1 MPPRPLL
8 LDLDQW
14 FNGTERQR
22 AKLARD
28 VDTHL
33 QVSGTFSVVDHGIE
47 QQVFDGLRDSGRQYF
62 ASLATEGVD
71 SERFV
76 FGPVEVHDP
85 SMPTAY
91 PDWYGPITWPTTP
104 DDFQM
109 ASELFWREAKSLAH
123 VLLELFALAIGLPQS
138 AIADQCRDTTA
149 TGCLH
154 RIRSVDEIDRC
165 GTFTIVDVPAGAG
178 IEAFDTD
185 WTRLP
190 IHEGA
195 LVVGIGEMLQR
206 WTNDRW
212 AVARHRTTRT
222 ADGDPDAIALVFS
235 HAPDADAVMAPFSTC
250 TSADRPARYEPVL
263 VMDLSVAASNTTP
276 SAG

>member
-76 FGPVEVHDP
+76 FGPV
-85 SMPTAY
+85 
-91 PDWYGPITWPTTP
+91 GPLNGP
-104 DDFQM
+104 
-109 ASELFWREAKSLAH
+109 R
-123 VLLELFALAIGLPQS
+123 
-138 AIADQCRDTTA
+138 
-149 TGCLH
+149 
-154 RIRSVDEIDRC
+154 
-165 GTFTIVDVPAGAG
+165 
-178 IEAFDTD
+178 
-185 WTRLP
+185 
-190 IHEGA
+190 
-195 LVVGIGEMLQR
+195 
-206 WTNDRW
+206 
-212 AVARHRTTRT
+212 
-222 ADGDPDAIALVFS
+222 
-235 HAPDADAVMAPFSTC
+235 
-250 TSADRPARYEPVL
+250 
-263 VMDLSVAASNTTP
+263 
-276 SAG
+276 